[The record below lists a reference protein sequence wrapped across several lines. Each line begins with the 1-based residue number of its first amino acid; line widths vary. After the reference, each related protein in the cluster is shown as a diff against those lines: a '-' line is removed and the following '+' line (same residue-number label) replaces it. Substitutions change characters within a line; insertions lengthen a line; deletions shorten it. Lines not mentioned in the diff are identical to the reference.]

1 MKKVSEDERC
11 LRLTP
16 LAKFLQSCAV
26 MLQVENLHKSFG
38 AVKAVN
44 QVHFDVQRGEVVG
57 LLGPNG
63 AGKTTTM
70 RLVTGF
76 LKPDAGTIS
85 LDGISV
91 IENPTEAR
99 KKIGYLP
106 EHAPSYPDME
116 VTEFLRYILRLRKVD
131 SSQHSGLLRQ
141 AIELCGLKEVVGR
154 PIGQLSKGFR
164 QRVGLAQA
172 LIHQPPL
179 LILDEPTSGL
189 DPHQIQ
195 EIRNLIK
202 EIGKERTVI
211 LSTHIMQ
218 EVQAVCQRALIIAKG
233 KLVGSGTLAE
243 LTQQRQGV
251 ARYIAKIKASRQEL
265 AAQAAQLP
273 GLTLETSQAAANG
286 TWLQVVLTSEQ
297 TTDQS
302 ETIFQW
308 VVKNN
313 WSLSE
318 LRREMT
324 SLEDVFL
331 ELTKT

>member
-1 MKKVSEDERC
+1 
-11 LRLTP
+11 
-16 LAKFLQSCAV
+16 
-26 MLQVENLHKSFG
+26 MLQVENLTKAFG
-38 AVKAVN
+38 PVQAVN
-44 QVHFDVQRGEVVG
+44 NVRFNVARGEVVG

-76 LKPDAGTIS
+76 LKPDQGIIT
-85 LDGISV
+85 LNDISV

-99 KKIGYLP
+99 RQIGYLP
-106 EHAPSYPDME
+106 ENAPFYPDLE
-116 VTEFLRYILRLRKVD
+116 VTEFLRYVLRLRKVPLE
-131 SSQHSGLLRQ
+131 QHTNRMKQ
-141 AIELCGLKEVVGR
+141 AIELCGLKEVVSR

-195 EIRNLIK
+195 EIRSLIK

-218 EVQAVCQRALIIAKG
+218 EVEAVCQKVLIIAKG
-233 KLVGSGTLAE
+233 KLVGEGTLAE
-243 LTQQRQGV
+243 LTRKGKGLS
-251 ARYIAKIKASRQEL
+251 RYFAKIKASPNEIEKNLSKL
-265 AAQAAQLP
+265 ADLNLAEVQP
-273 GLTLETSQAAANG
+273 TSNG
-286 TWLQVVLTSEQ
+286 TWASVVLTSERAE
-297 TTDQS
+297 DKC
-302 ETIFQW
+302 EAIFQW

-313 WSLSE
+313 WSLAE
-318 LRREMT
+318 LRRETT
-324 SLEDVFL
+324 SLEEVFL
-331 ELTKT
+331 ELTKQ